1 MTFSSDWP
9 GRSPFGS
16 STMRGYVRAR
26 PPARRTFDHRQTLSF
41 LSALFLGHL
50 RNDRQFR
57 KLSARDRRTGIST
70 HQDDQD
76 SNDSGHY
83 GLFVCSLP
91 LCLLEGYEGFLSS
104 HLAEVVYGVQRLG
117 KQSVSGHASNE
128 DSCHRFGR
136 QRSAGMNNFKLIK
149 ARDKFRVRIA
159 DKPQELVGRQRGGS
173 AS

>member
-1 MTFSSDWP
+1 
-9 GRSPFGS
+9 
-16 STMRGYVRAR
+16 MRGSVPAR
-26 PPARRTFDHRQTLSF
+26 PPACRTFDHRQTLS
-41 LSALFLGHL
+41 LYQLFLGHL
-50 RNDRQFR
+50 RNHRQFG

-83 GLFVCSLP
+83 DLFCLFAASLFARRLRRICFKP
-91 LCLLEGYEGFLSS
+91 LSRSGFC
-104 HLAEVVYGVQRLG
+104 GVQRLG

-128 DSCHRFGR
+128 DSCHRVGR

-159 DKPQELVGRQRGGS
+159 DKSEELVGRQRGGS